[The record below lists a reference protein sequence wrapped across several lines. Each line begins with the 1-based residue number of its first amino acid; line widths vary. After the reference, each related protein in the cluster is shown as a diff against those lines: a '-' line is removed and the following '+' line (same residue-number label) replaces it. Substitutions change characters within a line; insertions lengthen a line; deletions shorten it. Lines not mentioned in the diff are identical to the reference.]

1 MSDEWKTAFRAIY
14 DRGLQAYRSGR
25 TSPKNMF
32 SPEDKASLAS
42 LGCTAQELFDFIDDG
57 ERYGEPDYQTT
68 LEVTAIRR
76 DYFLKEMKGQSTGRT
91 VSMSDLPPKA
101 ASVDGIAWLPRLIVK
116 ARVKLRGEMPDD
128 LMYGCGGDRPFLRE
142 MGMTLPGFLELVRDS
157 GTDDRRIIEAVKK
170 SAKR

>member
-68 LEVTAIRR
+68 LEVTAI
-76 DYFLKEMKGQSTGRT
+76 
-91 VSMSDLPPKA
+91 
-101 ASVDGIAWLPRLIVK
+101 
-116 ARVKLRGEMPDD
+116 
-128 LMYGCGGDRPFLRE
+128 
-142 MGMTLPGFLELVRDS
+142 
-157 GTDDRRIIEAVKK
+157 
-170 SAKR
+170 